1 MSTGKCPYTLFY
13 DLGEFLNHEPQELGW
28 PWEMWARW
36 EMLIL
41 GGTGHHL
48 SLDYSCHRNEL
59 LKSTC
64 TLSPRGVFVL
74 VQCTSNALQ
83 GKMQSVGPIFGRI
96 ITAKIWN
103 LCHAADLWNIRWYME
118 TTIKNPL
125 KFYKLF
131 LVFFFIK
138 YLYASST
145 GWQNHWVSELQAFQ
159 TWLKLNARLRTSRC
173 SLTHTATWKPGVHR
187 VSAVFTQ
194 VCLPKTTHFF
204 TYLNAIIYPKW

>member
-1 MSTGKCPYTLFY
+1 MSTGKCPYALFY

-28 PWEMWARW
+28 PWEMWAGW

-118 TTIKNPL
+118 TTITKILWSFTNYFWFSFSL
-125 KFYKLF
+125 NIYKR
-131 LVFFFIK
+131 VPQDDRII
-138 YLYASST
+138 
-145 GWQNHWVSELQAFQ
+145 AFQ
-159 TWLKLNARLRTSRC
+159 SFRPFRHDWSWMQD
-173 SLTHTATWKPGVHR
+173 SG
-187 VSAVFTQ
+187 Q
-194 VCLPKTTHFF
+194 VDAP
-204 TYLNAIIYPKW
+204 